1 MERATKTK
9 SPAKKAVRK
18 TVETATRKTPEAKAA
33 ATTRRTASLKP
44 RLLKAEFSEEAVKS
58 VFVSASSADHSTP
71 TGPGTQPSPER
82 YQPLSDRT
90 SRVS

>member
-18 TVETATRKTPEAKAA
+18 TAETATRKTQEAKAA
-33 ATTRRTASLKP
+33 ATTRRTASLK
-44 RLLKAEFSEEAVKS
+44 RGLLKAEFSEEAVKS
-58 VFVSASSADHSTP
+58 VFVSASSAEHSAP
-71 TGPGTQPSPER
+71 TSPTQPSPER
-82 YQPLSDRT
+82 YQPLSSRT

>member
-18 TVETATRKTPEAKAA
+18 TAETATRKTPEAKAA
-33 ATTRRTASLKP
+33 AKTRRTASLKGG
-44 RLLKAEFSEEAVKS
+44 LLKAEFSEEAVKS
-58 VFVSASSADHSTP
+58 VFVSASSAEDYAR

-82 YQPLSDRT
+82 YQPLSGRT